1 MMHTTRR
8 LTSAALLLSLG
19 LLSLGTMGCGQER
32 AIAVRTMNEALSE
45 NQSGNTGDAVK
56 ILKQAVDE
64 DATFADPPYYLG
76 QLYHQKYNQLGDA
89 ESSFKRALERAPGN
103 AQFLYRLGTVQAG
116 QKKHDDAIGNLR
128 KAVEKE
134 PTFAKAWFRLGLS
147 QREKG
152 EFDDA
157 VQSFTKSIEHDPKM
171 SFGKGAEGGQA
182 FHAIGDIYVLFRF
195 YDKAEDVYS
204 AGLKHNANTAQLLR
218 GLGLAQVNLKKFS
231 EAQSNLEKSLE
242 IDPSKATAYFSL
254 ATAQR
259 EQKKYR
265 QAVKTLDRFITS
277 ADPSRDSARM
287 GAASAMRSEL
297 EAQLK
302 K

>member
-1 MMHTTRR
+1 MHTPRR
-8 LTSAALLLSLG
+8 PHFAASLLLLALLSV
-19 LLSLGTMGCGQER
+19 GTMACGQER
-32 AIAVRTMNEALSE
+32 SIAVRTMNEALSE
-45 NQSGNTGDAVK
+45 NQTGNTSDAIK
-56 ILKQAVDE
+56 MLKQAVNE
-64 DATFADPPYYLG
+64 DVTFADPPYYLG

-89 ESSFKRALERAPGN
+89 ESSFKRALERAPDN
-103 AQFLYRLGTVQAG
+103 PQFLYRLGTVQAEQG
-116 QKKHDDAIGNLR
+116 KHDDAIGNLR

-152 EFDDA
+152 EFEDA
-157 VQSFTKSIEHDPKM
+157 VNSFSKSIEHDPRM
-171 SFGKGAEGGQA
+171 SFGKGEEGGQA
-182 FHAIGDIYVLFRF
+182 FHAIGDIYILFRF
-195 YDKAEDVYS
+195 YDKAEEVYK
-204 AGLKHNANTAQLLR
+204 AGLEQNPDTAQLLR
-218 GLGLAQVNLKKFS
+218 GMGLAQVNLKKFS

-254 ATAQR
+254 AKAQQ
-259 EQKKYR
+259 EQKQYK

-297 EAQLK
+297 EGQLNK
-302 K
+302 